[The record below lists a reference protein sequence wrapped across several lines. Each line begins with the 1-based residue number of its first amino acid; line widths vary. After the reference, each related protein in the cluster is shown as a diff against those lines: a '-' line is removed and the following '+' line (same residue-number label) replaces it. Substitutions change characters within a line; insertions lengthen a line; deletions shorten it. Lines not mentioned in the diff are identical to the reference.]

1 MGPKVSII
9 IPNFNHARYLE
20 ERLASIIN
28 QTFKDFELIVLDDCS
43 IDDSV
48 EVIQNFLGEFP
59 YRLIVNQANSGS
71 TFAQWDRG
79 IEIATG
85 DLIWIA
91 ESDDVAAPQ
100 FLENLVAMLEDK
112 SVAMAYCQSLAIDEH
127 SSVTANLKGWTDI
140 ISSHLWRNDFI
151 LDGTYFAINF
161 LAIKNVIP
169 NASAVVFRRE
179 HYISPYRIK
188 PDYKLSGD
196 LILYAN
202 IINGRRIAFCAE
214 PLNYYR
220 FHPSTVRKSRSASY
234 LTECSRISEWIL
246 ATTDAWKQPGDLVL
260 LREHLANLWFTIGLE
275 PASIQSW
282 LNHWRAY
289 QLLYRLHG
297 PYLAMIIICRLPQ
310 SLWRISIPYRIWWQ
324 LGTQS
329 RVRKVKRKLG
339 TSKN

>member
-1 MGPKVSII
+1 MRPTVSII
-9 IPNFNHARYLE
+9 VPNYNHASYLE
-20 ERLASIIN
+20 ERLESIIG

-43 IDDSV
+43 SDNSV
-48 EVIQNFLGEFP
+48 AVIKRVLGE
-59 YRLIVNQANSGS
+59 YSHRLIVNQANSGS

-112 SVAMAYCQSLAIDEH
+112 SVAMAYCQSMAIDEH

-140 ISSHLWRNDFI
+140 ISSNLWRNNFI

-179 HYISPYRIK
+179 YYISPYRIK
-188 PDYKLSGD
+188 SDYKLSGD
-196 LILYAN
+196 LILYASM
-202 IINGRRIAFCAE
+202 IKGRLIAFCAE
-214 PLNYYR
+214 PLNFYR
-220 FHPSTVRKSRSASY
+220 FHTNTVRKSRSANY
-234 LTECSRISEWIL
+234 LSECSRISEWIL

-260 LREHLANLWFTIGLE
+260 LRQHLANLWFTIGLE

-282 LNHWRAY
+282 RNHWGAY
-289 QLLYRLHG
+289 QLLCRLHG
-297 PYLAMIIICRLPQ
+297 PYLAIIIICRLPQ
-310 SLWRISIPYRIWWQ
+310 SLWRLSLPYRLWWQ
-324 LGTQS
+324 LGTQALA
-329 RVRKVKRKLG
+329 RKVQGKLR

>member
-1 MGPKVSII
+1 MRPTVSII
-9 IPNFNHARYLE
+9 VPNYNHASYLE
-20 ERLASIIN
+20 ERLQSIIS
-28 QTFKDFELIVLDDCS
+28 QTFKAFELIILDDCS
-43 IDDSV
+43 SDNSV
-48 EVIQNFLGEFP
+48 EVIKRVLGEYP
-59 YRLIVNQANSGS
+59 HRLIVNQANSGS

-100 FLENLVAMLEDK
+100 FLDNLVAMLEDK

-127 SSVTANLKGWTDI
+127 SSITANLKGWTDI
-140 ISSHLWRNDFI
+140 ISSHLWRHDFI

-179 HYISPYRIK
+179 HYISPYRIR
-188 PDYKLSGD
+188 PDYRLSGD

-202 IINGRRIAFCAE
+202 MINGRRIAFCAE
-214 PLNYYR
+214 PLNFYR

-246 ATTDAWKQPGDLVL
+246 AKTDAWKRPGDLVF

-282 LNHWRAY
+282 LHHWGAY

-297 PYLAMIIICRLPQ
+297 PYLAMILICRLPQ
-310 SLWRISIPYRIWWQ
+310 SLWRISLPYRLWWQ
-324 LGTQS
+324 LGTQAL
-329 RVRKVKRKLG
+329 VRKVQGKLG